1 MQTLVKSATKTHA
14 ITTEGR
20 FTIIGEAINP
30 TGRKRLAQALYEH
43 DLDYVRSLAR
53 NQAAAGAD
61 LIDVNVGVPDL
72 DEVTLL
78 AEAVEAVAADVDL
91 PLCIDTASPRALEA
105 ALAVAPGRP
114 LVNSV
119 TGERASLESVLP
131 LVKEYDVP
139 VIGLTMDDDGIPDD
153 PESRLAIAER
163 IINRAAQVGIPA
175 ADVLIDPL
183 VLTVGADPDAASVTL
198 RTVELVRQHFGANI
212 NLGATNVSFGLPE
225 RDTLNR
231 AFLALGIRAG
241 ATSAITNP
249 ATLGL
254 TIRGTELLLG
264 RDEFA
269 AGYIGLYRQQ
279 QNA

>member
-1 MQTLVKSATKTHA
+1 M
-14 ITTEGR
+14 
-20 FTIIGEAINP
+20 
-30 TGRKRLAQALYEH
+30 
-43 DLDYVRSLAR
+43 
-53 NQAAAGAD
+53 
-61 LIDVNVGVPDL
+61 IDVNVGVPDL
-72 DEVTLL
+72 DEVGLL
-78 AEAVEAVAADVDL
+78 AEAVEAVALEVDL

-105 ALAVAPGRP
+105 ALGVAPGRP

-241 ATSAITNP
+241 AASAITNP